1 MVDVTFRLCDG
12 AYDQRGKR
20 WGKCGGEVGD
30 RQEQFSQSSAYKYQE
45 YLNSETKK
53 NPVPRK
59 I

>member
-1 MVDVTFRLCDG
+1 MVDVTFRLCAG

-20 WGKCGGEVGD
+20 WGKWGGGLDD
-30 RQEQFSQSSAYKYQE
+30 RQEQISQSSAYKYQE
-45 YLNSETKK
+45 YLNFETKK